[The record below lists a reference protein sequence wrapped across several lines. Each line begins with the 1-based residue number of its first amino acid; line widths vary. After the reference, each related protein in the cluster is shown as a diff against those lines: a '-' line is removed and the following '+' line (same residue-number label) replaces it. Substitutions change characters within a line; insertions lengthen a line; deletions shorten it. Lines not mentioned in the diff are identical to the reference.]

1 MMMGHLMMPVIWLG
15 LLLLIQRE
23 QVMWQDT
30 SYPSAGEGD
39 GQDLDQ
45 RMTRVEDT
53 LDELIGGYAS
63 DLGDA

>member
-1 MMMGHLMMPVIWLG
+1 MTGSFPSYSAGAVHG
-15 LLLLIQRE
+15 
-23 QVMWQDT
+23 QDT

-63 DLGDA
+63 DLGEA

>member
-1 MMMGHLMMPVIWLG
+1 MTGSFPSYSAGAVHG
-15 LLLLIQRE
+15 
-23 QVMWQDT
+23 QDT

-39 GQDLDQ
+39 GDLDQ

-63 DLGDA
+63 DLGEA